1 MKRIFPIL
9 ALLFISFAVV
19 ISLLPPQPS
28 SAEGR
33 NARNVARQAGQP
45 KVIAAQKVG
54 LQPHSSVA
62 VGFAVSK
69 PVSEIAAAQTKP
81 FPLKYQRPVSRTEYR
96 DEQQNKNAQP
106 NIPLTPAQEEE
117 RKTEREKN
125 FTNRVPIRQIDE
137 SAPASP
143 DAAIYTGPGGNRATT
158 PLIPGTTVNFEGQ
171 SIFDTIAVGQ
181 GFLPPDTVGDVGPN
195 HYVQMVNSTFRIW
208 DKTGAPLIPT
218 TSIGALFG
226 SIPGPCAG
234 SEDGDPI
241 VLYDSLADRWM
252 LSEFCTVANPNNH
265 QLIAISQT
273 PDPTGAYFLYDFMMP
288 NNKFNDYP
296 KFGVWPDG
304 YYMTDNQ
311 FNQAGTAFLGAGVFA
326 FDRAKMLAGDPA
338 ASFIY
343 FDLEPLDPSIGGVLP
358 SDADG
363 LRPPPA
369 GAPNVFSYF
378 IATEFADASDGLRLF
393 DFHADFATP
402 ANSTFTERAGSP
414 LAVAAFNPL
423 TPAGRDDIEQPPPA
437 NNATAALDAIG
448 DRLMHRLQYRN
459 FGTHESLVVSH
470 TVNVGTGTTL
480 ALHQAGVR
488 YYELRKTGMGAYA
501 VNEQA
506 SYAPDYGQ
514 PLDALGGDGPSG
526 QPRHRL

>member
-1 MKRIFPIL
+1 M
-9 ALLFISFAVV
+9 AFAK
-19 ISLLPPQPS
+19 S
-28 SAEGR
+28 R
-33 NARNVARQAGQP
+33 
-45 KVIAAQKVG
+45 
-54 LQPHSSVA
+54 
-62 VGFAVSK
+62 
-69 PVSEIAAAQTKP
+69 PVREIAASRPAP
-81 FPLKYQRPVSRTEYR
+81 RPLVYQRPITRKEHR
-96 DEQQNKNAQP
+96 DEQYKNKGPVVPFSADE
-106 NIPLTPAQEEE
+106 ADD
-117 RKTEREKN
+117 REKN
-125 FTNRVPIRQIDE
+125 RMNRVPFRRVDE
-137 SAPASP
+137 NATPSP
-143 DAAIYTGPGGNRATT
+143 DAAIYTGSSIRRSGKYGG
-158 PLIPGTTVNFEGQ
+158 IPATTVNFEGQ
-171 SIFDTIAVGQ
+171 SIFDTMALGQ
-181 GFLPPDTVGDVGPN
+181 GFFPPDTVGDVGPD
-195 HYVQMVNSTFRIW
+195 HYVQMVNSTFRIF
-208 DKTGAPLIPT
+208 DKTGTPLIQT

-226 SIPGPCAG
+226 SIPGACAG
-234 SEDGDPI
+234 NEDGDPI
-241 VLYDSLADRWM
+241 VLYDSYADRWL

-304 YYMTDNQ
+304 YYMSDNQ
-311 FNQAGTAFLGAGVFA
+311 FNQAGTAFLGAGAFA
-326 FDRAKMLAGDPA
+326 FDRAKMLAGDPT

-343 FDLEPLDPSIGGVLP
+343 FDLEPLDPSIGGILP

-363 LRPPPA
+363 LTPPPA
-369 GAPNVFSYF
+369 GAPNVFAYF
-378 IATEFADASDGLRLF
+378 IATEFADASDGIRLF

-414 LAVAAFNPL
+414 LAVAAFDPR
-423 TPAGRDDIEQPPPA
+423 TPPGRDDIEQPPPA
-437 NNATAALDAIG
+437 NNATMALDSIS

-506 SYAPDYGQ
+506 SYAPDTVNRWMPSAAMDHEGNLAIGYSVSDAVSVFPASATPDDSRAIHRMACRRAKRPYRPVASFRPT
-514 PLDALGGDGPSG
+514 PLRAGATTA
-526 QPRHRL
+526 R